1 MTLEQEQFQRY
12 RPDFSRLIPYGFEA
26 TEEGYRIS
34 RDLMNGD
41 FRADITVH
49 TDGSV
54 TGKVMDTDTG
64 EEYYA
69 IHSSQRYG
77 AFVSTLRDA
86 YCEVLHR
93 IAEDCFIPEDFV
105 FPQSNRISHALRER
119 FGEVPDHP
127 FETAR
132 DYGVFRYPKNRKWYG
147 LIMLLPR
154 QKVEKETA
162 DPAEM
167 MEILNV
173 KIPPETRETLLKN
186 DGVFPCYHMNR
197 DNWVSIALDE
207 RLPDGTILDLL
218 RRSREYAIRSTAK
231 KHETIPNGD
240 WILAVNPI
248 DYDVDHL
255 FAQGDEL
262 WKQPEKVRTGD
273 IVYFY
278 IGRPVSAV
286 MYRCRVLETD
296 IPYSYSDGNLSIE
309 KVMRLHRIREYDR
322 DQATME
328 KLRKHGI
335 TNVRGARSVTGEFLD
350 FIRALP

>member
-173 KIPPETRETLLKN
+173 KIPPETLLKN

-262 WKQPEKVRTGD
+262 WKQPEKVRKGD